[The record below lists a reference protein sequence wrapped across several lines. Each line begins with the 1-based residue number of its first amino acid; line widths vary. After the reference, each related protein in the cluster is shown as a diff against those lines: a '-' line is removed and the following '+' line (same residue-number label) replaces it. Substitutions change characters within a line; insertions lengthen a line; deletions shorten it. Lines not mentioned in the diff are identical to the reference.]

1 MCAFEILTCVC
12 QVILFN
18 HLRFRFGRPPMLPPS
33 LKPSDPLYSISFII
47 LLYWRGKLFS
57 CQFDCQ
63 KFLYNSRGLDVISL
77 LVKYYLPLAHINKV
91 IKLLKFNCI
100 EFSVFLMGGA
110 IERAHS
116 IAKSH
121 SLAISR
127 LRLPS
132 ETLQIHCRFKL

>member
-1 MCAFEILTCVC
+1 MCAFGISTCVC
-12 QVILFN
+12 QGILCSTIFASGLIG
-18 HLRFRFGRPPMLPPS
+18 HLCCSPPP
-33 LKPSDPLYSISFII
+33 LKPSDPLFPCII

-57 CQFDCQ
+57 CQFDWQ
-63 KFLYNSRGLDVISL
+63 NFLYNSRGLDVIIL
-77 LVKYYLPLAHINKV
+77 LVKYYAPLAHINKV
-91 IKLLKFNCI
+91 IKLLKFNCN
-100 EFSVFLMGGA
+100 EFLVFLIGGA

-121 SLAISR
+121 PVVISR